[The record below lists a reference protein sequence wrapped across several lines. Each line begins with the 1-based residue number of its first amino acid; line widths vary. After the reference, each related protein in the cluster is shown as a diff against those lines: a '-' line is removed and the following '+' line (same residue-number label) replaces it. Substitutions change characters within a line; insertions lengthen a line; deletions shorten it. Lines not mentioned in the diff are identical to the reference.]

1 MMNVREAL
9 EKLLR
14 DSDETGDWGS
24 PGRDDDAE
32 LLALIIERA
41 LRAERMVGYGIGC
54 ETPKG
59 FYTLKNIEDMPLTA
73 GIAAMKER
81 S

>member
-1 MMNVREAL
+1 MNVQETL

-14 DSDETGDWGS
+14 DSDETGDWGF

-32 LLALIIERA
+32 LLAPVFERA
-41 LRAERMVGYGIGC
+41 LRAAWVEGVADGRSISLGYFKVSWNGV
-54 ETPKG
+54 
-59 FYTLKNIEDMPLTA
+59 TA
-73 GIAAMKER
+73 GIKAMVEE

>member
-1 MMNVREAL
+1 MNVQETL

-32 LLALIIERA
+32 LLAPVFERA
-41 LRAERMVGYGIGC
+41 LQVVADAVEDVYKDIYHEGSAMDEGIKAAC
-54 ETPKG
+54 V
-59 FYTLKNIEDMPLTA
+59 TA
-73 GIAAMKER
+73 GIKAMVEG